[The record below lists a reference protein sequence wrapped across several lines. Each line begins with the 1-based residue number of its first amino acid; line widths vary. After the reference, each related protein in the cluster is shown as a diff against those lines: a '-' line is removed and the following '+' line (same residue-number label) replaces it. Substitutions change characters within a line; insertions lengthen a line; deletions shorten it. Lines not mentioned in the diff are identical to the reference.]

1 MNKTVFPTERKENFR
16 SILKR
21 VAFNF
26 FPAYRRT
33 GGRICFL
40 SDDWR
45 DIHIRLGLS
54 WKTKNYVGTVFGG
67 SIYGALD
74 PVYMVQLIN
83 ILGSNYVVWDKSAT
97 VKFLKPIT
105 TTVYARFL
113 ITDEL
118 LKEIVSSVASNK
130 KHTIDLSAR
139 FEDEDGIVYA
149 EVTKT
154 LFVADKEY
162 YKTLIHDRKS

>member
-1 MNKTVFPTERKENFR
+1 MSKTFFKTDRKENFQSR
-16 SILKR
+16 LKR
-21 VAFNF
+21 IAFNF

-40 SDDWR
+40 SHDFR
-45 DIHIRLGLS
+45 EVHVKLGLN
-54 WKTKNYVGTVFGG
+54 WRTKNYVGTIFGG

-83 ILGSNYVVWDKSAT
+83 ILKNEYIVWDKSAV
-97 VKFLKPIT
+97 VKFLKPIRK
-105 TTVYARFL
+105 TVYARFV

-118 LKEIVSSVASNK
+118 LSEIKTVVAREK
-130 KHTIDLSAR
+130 KYTIQLTAY
-139 FEDEDGIVYA
+139 FQDEEETIYA

-154 LFVADKEY
+154 LYIAEKEH
-162 YKTLIHDRKS
+162 YKISRRD

>member
-1 MNKTVFPTERKENFR
+1 MNKTVFPTERKERFR
-16 SILKR
+16 TSLKR
-21 VAFNF
+21 LGFNF

-45 DIHIRLGLS
+45 EIHIRLGLS

-74 PVYMVQLIN
+74 PIYMVQLIN
-83 ILGSNYVVWDKSAT
+83 ILGSNYIVWDKAAT
-97 VKFLKPIT
+97 VKFLKPISA
-105 TTVYARFL
+105 TVYARFL

-118 LKEIVSSVASNK
+118 LNEIVSAVASNN

-139 FEDEDGIVYA
+139 FEDERGAVYA
-149 EVTKT
+149 EVRKT
-154 LFVADKEY
+154 LFIADKKY
-162 YKTLIHDRKS
+162 YESLKSRRSV

>member
-1 MNKTVFPTERKENFR
+1 MKKPIFPTERKESVR

-21 VAFNF
+21 IAFNY

-33 GGRICFL
+33 GGRIIFL

-45 DIHIRLGLS
+45 EIHIRLGLS

-83 ILGSNYVVWDKSAT
+83 ILGSKYVVWDKAAT
-97 VKFLKPIT
+97 VRFLKPISK
-105 TTVYARFL
+105 TVYARFL

-118 LKEIVSSVASNK
+118 LNEIVSSVASKK
-130 KHTIDLSAR
+130 KHTIDLSAN
-139 FEDEDGIVYA
+139 FQDERGIVHA

-154 LFVADKEY
+154 LFIADKRFY
-162 YKTLIHDRKS
+162 SSLKIGKRI

>member
-1 MNKTVFPTERKENFR
+1 M
-16 SILKR
+16 
-21 VAFNF
+21 AFNF

-33 GGRICFL
+33 GARIGFL

-45 DIHIRLGLS
+45 EIHIRLGLS

-74 PVYMVQLIN
+74 PIYMVQLIN
-83 ILGSNYVVWDKSAT
+83 ILGNTYVVWDKSAT
-97 VKFLKPIT
+97 VKFLKPISK
-105 TTVYARFL
+105 TVYARFL

-118 LKEIVSSVASNK
+118 LNEIVSSVASNK
-130 KHTIDLSAR
+130 KHAIDLPAR
-139 FEDEDGIVYA
+139 FEDERGVVYA

-154 LFVADKEY
+154 LFIADKKY
-162 YKTLIHDRKS
+162 YESLKSRRSV